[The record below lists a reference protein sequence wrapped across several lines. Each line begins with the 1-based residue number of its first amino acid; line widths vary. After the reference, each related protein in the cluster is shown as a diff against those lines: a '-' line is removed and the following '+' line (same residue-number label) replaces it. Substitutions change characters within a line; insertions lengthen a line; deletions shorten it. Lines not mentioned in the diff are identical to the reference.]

1 MRSHVILRVLT
12 IQAAGATRRSIS
24 FLCGAVFIAIS
35 FRFVLITR
43 AQPVVPASQPAHTNR
58 LANEKS
64 PYLLQH
70 AHNPVDWYPWGP
82 EAFEKAKRE
91 NKPIFLSVGY
101 STCHW
106 CHVMERESFENPEV
120 AKAINDGFVAIK
132 VDREER
138 PDVDRVYM
146 MFVQAT
152 TGSGGWPMTV
162 FLTPDLK
169 PFTGGTY
176 FPATDQDGMPGLM
189 TILPR
194 VREAWDTQHDK
205 VVESAETITKSMRE
219 FAGAGKAGDFP
230 ADAAGKAVAQLSQ
243 QYDKV
248 HGGFEPAPKF
258 PMPVT
263 LRFLLNYGSHSTL
276 AEGEAARQ
284 MALHTLRA
292 MAAGGIHDQ
301 LGGGF
306 HRYSTDER
314 WFLPHFEKMLY
325 DEAQLVDAYLDA
337 YQITHE
343 AFYADTAR
351 DILDDVLRDLTG
363 DGGQFLSAEDA
374 DSAPDP
380 KKPEDKR
387 EGAFYVW
394 RADEI
399 IAALGKDAPDFNA
412 HFGVTENGNVARDPR
427 SEFTKQNVLSV
438 VTSTKDENAEKWREA
453 KRKLLEIR
461 NHRPRP
467 HRDDK
472 ALVAWNGLM
481 ISAAARAGQ
490 VLEEPRY
497 TAAALKAAVFV
508 RDHLYDATAHT
519 LRRHWRAG
527 RAEVPGFLDDYV
539 FLTRAAID
547 LYETTFDIQWL
558 QLAIALQ
565 SKQDEL
571 FWDSAAGG
579 YFSDSGA
586 DKSVLLRMKDETD
599 NVIPAGNSIA
609 AMNLLRLSQM
619 IDDKS
624 LRQKA
629 ERTISAS
636 AVTVAQRAT
645 SMPAMIESWWFLRD
659 KPRQIVIA
667 GKPGAADTMALLRE
681 VHQRYLPERILLLAD
696 GGDGQKYLAR
706 RVAFFKDL
714 MMIDGRATAYVCE
727 NYTCQLPVTTPAALG
742 QLLDGKGVP

>member
-1 MRSHVILRVLT
+1 MT
-12 IQAAGATRRSIS
+12 IQAAKPTRRVLAVI
-24 FLCGAVFIAIS
+24 CGAVLIAAS
-35 FRFVLITR
+35 FHFVRITR
-43 AQPVVPASQPAHTNR
+43 AQPAAPASQPAHMNR
-58 LANEKS
+58 LAKEKS

-120 AKAINDGFVAIK
+120 AKLLNDGFVAIK

-194 VREAWDTQHDK
+194 VRQAWETQHDK
-205 VVESAETITKSMRE
+205 VVESAETITKSMRD
-219 FAGAGKAGDFP
+219 FAGASAAGDFP
-230 ADAAGKAVAQLSQ
+230 LDAAEKAVARLSQ

-248 HGGFEPAPKF
+248 HGGFELAPKF
-258 PMPVT
+258 PTPVT
-263 LRFLLNYGSHSTL
+263 LRFLLNYGSHSPT
-276 AEGEAARQ
+276 AEGESARQ

-325 DEAQLVDAYLDA
+325 DQAQLVDAYLDA

-343 AFYADTAR
+343 TFYADTAR
-351 DILDDVLRDLTG
+351 DILDYVLRDLIG
-363 DGGQFLSAEDA
+363 EGGQFLSAEDA

-380 KKPEDKR
+380 KRPDDKR

-399 IAALGKDAPDFNA
+399 AAALGKDATDFNA
-412 HFGVTENGNVARDPR
+412 HFGVTGNGNVARDPR
-427 SEFTKQNVLSV
+427 SEFTKQNVLSLV
-438 VTSTKDENAEKWREA
+438 LPLKEEGAGKWREA
-453 KRKLLEIR
+453 KHKLLEIR
-461 NHRPRP
+461 NRRPRP

-508 RDHLYDATAHT
+508 RDHLYDAAAHT

-527 RAEVPGFLDDYV
+527 QAEVPGFLDDYV

-547 LYETTFDIQWL
+547 LYEATFDIQWL
-558 QLAIALQ
+558 QMAIALQ
-565 SKQDEL
+565 AKQDEL
-571 FWDSAAGG
+571 FWDTAAGG
-579 YFSDSGA
+579 YFSDSGT
-586 DKSVLLRMKDETD
+586 DKSVLLRMKDDTD

-619 IDDKS
+619 TDDKP

-629 ERTISAS
+629 EKTINAS
-636 AVTVAQRAT
+636 AATVAQRAT
-645 SMPAMIESWWFLRD
+645 SMPAMIQAWWFLRG
-659 KPRQIVIA
+659 KPKQIVIA
-667 GKPGAADTMALLRE
+667 GKPGAADTAALLRE
-681 VHQRYLPERILLLAD
+681 VHRRYLPERILLLVD
-696 GGDGQKYLAR
+696 GGEGQKYLAR
-706 RVAFFKDL
+706 RVPFFKDL
-714 MMIDGRATAYVCE
+714 AMIGGRATAYVCE
-727 NYTCQLPVTTPAALG
+727 NYACHLPVTTPAALV
-742 QLLDGKGVP
+742 QLLDGRSVK